1 MARWFL
7 SASVNRMRRAR
18 GGAPPLAWRERSL
31 QPAVSPSH
39 AIHTNCR
46 PDLVQ
51 RLLVSS
57 CALQGLLIIRYAQDD
72 YVALAFLHI
81 KVFQVLLLLRDEL
94 RLSTRALS
102 SSQFLL
108 ATLFWAVIVSLR
120 ASIALTTSSILLMM
134 LASVVPSSPDAS
146 MMSINSSLFFLVSW
160 LRCNVFPSPGCF
172 CSLPS

>member
-72 YVALAFLHI
+72 YVALAFLI
-81 KVFQVLLLLRDEL
+81 KVFQVLLLLRDES

-102 SSQFLL
+102 YSQFLL

-160 LRCNVFPSPGCF
+160 LRCNVFPSPVFAGCV
-172 CSLPS
+172 SS